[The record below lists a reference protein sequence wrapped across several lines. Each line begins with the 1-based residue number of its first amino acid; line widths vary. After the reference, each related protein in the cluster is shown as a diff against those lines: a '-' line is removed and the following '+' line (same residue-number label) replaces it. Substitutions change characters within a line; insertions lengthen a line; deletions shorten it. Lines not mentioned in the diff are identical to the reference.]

1 MAAFKRSRSSVPRLP
16 FESAESIRGS
26 FTQLSQ
32 MLRWR
37 TRFFLFVPFELV
49 PLGFPA
55 SALPMVTLPDITPF
69 QRRADELDAQMRSP
83 TFYTQ
88 ARLAAEVTREQQRLA
103 VLLGDYSALKKA
115 HAEIAEMSGLL
126 RDGSSDAELREMAE
140 AELPALNARVEELHA
155 AVLRQMIPPEATDSR
170 NTVVEIR
177 AGTGGE
183 EAALFAASLTRMY
196 HRYCEA
202 RRWVIEP
209 MGSSVSERG
218 GFREIS
224 FLVRGQDVYKQL
236 KFESGVHRVQ
246 RVPSTEANGRIHT
259 STVTVAVLPEA
270 EEVDLHIDP
279 QDLEI
284 TVQRA
289 SGPGGQGVNTTD
301 SAVRI
306 IHKPTG
312 LMVFCADGRSQ
323 IKNKASAMAV
333 LRARLLQRK
342 QDEEAAKYAAQRKN
356 QIGTGDRSERV
367 RTYNFPQGRLTDHR
381 IGLTLYSLGQI
392 IEGDIGPVVEAL
404 QKADLEQ
411 KLAEL
416 TGQPFDMKRA
426 ASGSNNND
434 DDD

>member
-1 MAAFKRSRSSVPRLP
+1 MVNLPEIFPFRRRL
-16 FESAESIRGS
+16 
-26 FTQLSQ
+26 
-32 MLRWR
+32 
-37 TRFFLFVPFELV
+37 
-49 PLGFPA
+49 
-55 SALPMVTLPDITPF
+55 
-69 QRRADELDAQMRSP
+69 DELDAQMRDP
-83 TFYTQ
+83 AFYAN
-88 ARLAAEVTREQQRLA
+88 ARAAAEVTREHQRVGLLLA
-103 VLLGDYSALKKA
+103 DHAALEKA
-115 HAEIAEMSGLL
+115 QTDLAEMRALMRDSSG
-126 RDGSSDAELREMAE
+126 DAEMRELAE
-140 AELPALNARVEELHA
+140 AEVPELERKIEQLHA
-155 AVLRQMIPPEATDSR
+155 DVLRQMIPPEPTDSR

-183 EAALFAASLTRMY
+183 EAALFTASLTRMY
-196 HRYCEA
+196 QRYCET
-202 RRWVIEP
+202 RRWTIEP
-209 MGSSVSERG
+209 MGSSPSERG

-246 RVPSTEANGRIHT
+246 RIPSTEANGRIHT

-270 EEVDLHIDP
+270 EEVDVQIDP

-323 IKNKASAMAV
+323 IKNKASAMSV
-333 LRARLLQRK
+333 LRARLLQKK
-342 QDEEAAKYAAQRKN
+342 QEDEAAKYAAQRKT
-356 QIGTGDRSERV
+356 QIGTGDRSERI
-367 RTYNFPQGRLTDHR
+367 RTYNFPQSRLTDHR
-381 IGLTLYSLGQI
+381 IGLTLHSLAQIVEGQI
-392 IEGDIGPVVEAL
+392 DPVIEAL
-404 QKADLEQ
+404 QKADMER

-426 ASGSNNND
+426 AAGD
-434 DDD
+434 DDED

>member
-1 MAAFKRSRSSVPRLP
+1 
-16 FESAESIRGS
+16 
-26 FTQLSQ
+26 
-32 MLRWR
+32 
-37 TRFFLFVPFELV
+37 
-49 PLGFPA
+49 
-55 SALPMVTLPDITPF
+55 MVTLPDITPF
-69 QRRADELDAQMRSP
+69 RRRLDELDAQIRSP
-83 TFYTQ
+83 SFFTN
-88 ARLAAEVTREQQRLA
+88 ARAAADVTREHQRLG
-103 VLLGDYSALKKA
+103 VLLADHTALQKTQA
-115 HAEIAEMSGLL
+115 DLAEMRALL
-126 RDGSSDAELREMAE
+126 RDSGGDAGLRELAE
-140 AELPALNARVEELHA
+140 AEVPELEKRAEDLHA
-155 AVLRQMIPPEATDSR
+155 TVLRQMIPPEATDSR

-196 HRYCEA
+196 QRYCEA
-202 RRWVIEP
+202 RRWTIEP
-209 MGSSVSERG
+209 MGSSPSERG

-224 FLVRGQDVYKQL
+224 FLVRGQDVYRQL

-270 EEVDLHIDP
+270 EEVDIQIDP

-323 IKNKASAMAV
+323 IKNKASAMSV

-342 QDEEAAKYAAQRKN
+342 QDEEQAKYAAQRKT
-356 QIGTGDRSERV
+356 QIGTGDRSERI
-367 RTYNFPQGRLTDHR
+367 RTYNFPQSRLTDHR
-381 IGLTLYSLGQI
+381 IGLTLHSLAQV
-392 IEGDIGPVVEAL
+392 IEGAIDPVIEAM
-404 QKADLEQ
+404 QKADMER

-416 TGQPFDMKRA
+416 TGQPYDMKRS
-426 ASGSNNND
+426 ASAGSD
-434 DDD
+434 DDE